1 MPRAAV
7 YCDMNH
13 AQTRFEAL
21 LAAFGDDLYRI
32 AYWLTR
38 DRARAEDLVQET
50 FLRAWRALDTLR
62 DEHTAK
68 AWLITILRRELAR
81 EYARYAPQFEDAEL
95 DDLPGAE
102 APSIEALWLR
112 RALHELPA
120 EYAEPLLLQV
130 LGGYRC
136 EEIATALGIGTGAV
150 MTRLFR
156 ARQRLRAALLRETPM
171 PAVAEEVA

>member
-1 MPRAAV
+1 
-7 YCDMNH
+7 MNP
-13 AQTRFEAL
+13 AQPRFEAL
-21 LAAFGDDLYRI
+21 LAAFGADLYRI

-38 DRARAEDLVQET
+38 DRTRAEDLVQET

-62 DEHTAK
+62 DERTAK

-81 EYARYAPQFEDAEL
+81 EHARYVPAFADAEL

-102 APSIEALWLR
+102 PATVEALWLR

-120 EYAEPLLLQV
+120 EYAEPLLMQV

-136 EEIATALGIGTGAV
+136 EEIAQVLGIGAGAV
-150 MTRLFR
+150 MTRLHR
-156 ARQRLRAALLRETPM
+156 ARQRLRAALLRETPL
-171 PAVAEEVA
+171 PVAAEEIA